1 MVLAFLVVVW
11 ASTGPCSGTCSE
23 AAFRLVAVLL
33 VEGRGDGVVAGTC
46 WVACSTGA
54 CPVDPVLSGKEPI
67 SSTCWTGYCVGLAVL
82 GFGAVRLVVHLVV
95 WEDVVCGA
103 EGEEKT
109 ELLVL
114 GLRTGGASVR
124 LAKVLK
130 RLLGSRSLGLTISV
144 G

>member
-1 MVLAFLVVVW
+1 M
-11 ASTGPCSGTCSE
+11 
-23 AAFRLVAVLL
+23 
-33 VEGRGDGVVAGTC
+33 EGRGDGVVVGIY

-54 CPVDPVLSGKEPI
+54 CPVDPVLSGEELI
-67 SSTCWTGYCVGLAVL
+67 SSTCWTGCCVGLAVL
-82 GFGAVRLVVHLVV
+82 GFGAARMMVRLVI

-109 ELLVL
+109 ELLVR
-114 GLRTGGASVR
+114 GLRTGGASIR

-130 RLLGSRSLGLTISV
+130 HLLCSRSLGLTISV